1 MSPLHRIVSHPRTD
15 ENDEFLVFSFV
26 SKAMIVTSPSA
37 AALNVSH
44 FPAISSLSAGMQS
57 LPAVQF
63 ELSPP
68 GAPCSRIV
76 FDYSA
81 SLVCNF
87 SDGTSRS
94 GVNFFPGGISSHN
107 LGQTELRG
115 TIRASCRFSV
125 EGWTFG
131 TVASCQIR
139 VIIPVLAISALTPS
153 FSVEAGPAVSGYLIG
168 FLPSQVSGASLI
180 WSSNSS
186 GVPCVVVQLSD
197 SFNNPATKSQVSFLL
212 SAFLFGTVIPYELMG
227 ETTVQSDHSG
237 IVRWCNVRVSI
248 VVMQPVRLRVS
259 GASMNWLLPTLIN
272 VSRSGEAATIS
283 AGNTSTV
290 LNSTTPVSSGISLP
304 AIMFIV
310 LDAAGN
316 VAVGNGQSVVIRLR
330 VINVSNKT
338 SAMYVW

>member
-1 MSPLHRIVSHPRTD
+1 
-15 ENDEFLVFSFV
+15 
-26 SKAMIVTSPSA
+26 MIVTSPSA

-168 FLPSQVSGASLI
+168 FLPSQVSGASIL

-186 GVPCVVVQLSD
+186 GVPCVEVQLLD
-197 SFNNPATKSQVSFLL
+197 AFNNPATKSQVPFLL
-212 SAFLFGTVIPYELMG
+212 SAFLFETVIPYELFG
-227 ETTVQSDHSG
+227 ETTARTDGMG
-237 IVRWCNVRVSI
+237 IVRWCNIRVSA
-248 VVMQPVRLRVS
+248 VSSQPVCLRAS
-259 GASMNWLLPTLIN
+259 GSSLSWILPTCTN
-272 VSRSGEAATIS
+272 VSRSGVATALSWENSS
-283 AGNTSTV
+283 AV
-290 LNSTTPVSSGISLP
+290 INSTTPVISGTGLS
-304 AIMFIV
+304 AIRFLV
-310 LDAAGN
+310 SDAAGN
-316 VAVGNGQSVVIRLR
+316 IASDSAQRIVIRLR
-330 VINVSNKT
+330 VVRTVFNGS
-338 SAMYVW
+338 SSLYVFCDFV

>member
-1 MSPLHRIVSHPRTD
+1 M
-15 ENDEFLVFSFV
+15 
-26 SKAMIVTSPSA
+26 TSPSA

-94 GVNFFPGGISSHN
+94 GVNLFPGGISSNN

-168 FLPSQVSGASLI
+168 FLPSQVSGASPHFELQFK
-180 WSSNSS
+180 WRPLRCSAA
-186 GVPCVVVQLSD
+186 VR
-197 SFNNPATKSQVSFLL
+197 FLQ
-212 SAFLFGTVIPYELMG
+212 
-227 ETTVQSDHSG
+227 QSCHK
-237 IVRWCNVRVSI
+237 VSI
-248 VVMQPVRLRVS
+248 FIFAIGFS
-259 GASMNWLLPTLIN
+259 FWHGD
-272 VSRSGEAATIS
+272 
-283 AGNTSTV
+283 
-290 LNSTTPVSSGISLP
+290 SL
-304 AIMFIV
+304 
-310 LDAAGN
+310 
-316 VAVGNGQSVVIRLR
+316 
-330 VINVSNKT
+330 
-338 SAMYVW
+338 